1 MSDVPPVPYGH
12 DAHPRPDYTAR
23 VDIVAQRA
31 VPAAT
36 ECTPA

>member
-1 MSDVPPVPYGH
+1 MSDVPPVPCGH
-12 DAHPRPDYTAR
+12 GAHPRPLYTAR